1 MDDRWKENKYR
12 EEIDV
17 PQKIENIETVL
28 EEIYSQQKNTLS
40 QLSYI
45 ATMLFLIV
53 FLLAIAIW
61 RHW

>member
-28 EEIYSQQKNTLS
+28 KEIYSQQKNTLS